1 METTNI
7 KNKILSILGRQKN
20 RRKGLPLVIN
30 RDAIIKDDDIDIS
43 SFIDKKMTESIT
55 KLEFMYIPSKSNPAN
70 LYFQD
75 ISKGIEYRPSS
86 IDVIDYQPQNK
97 GVIVHTIT
105 NPKNSIKGNKHLLFF
120 MLHNDLPIIFNSICL
135 NMPLSPDYPEV
146 ADIEILMGKKY
157 IAGIFVVQDLNL
169 GLNKSESDGLDKYSN
184 LDSGSIGVATD
195 GISYKIASTKNGTP
209 CYKKGSY
216 VDLVKILINNIKSL
230 AY

>member
-7 KNKILSILGRQKN
+7 KNKILSILGGQKN

-55 KLEFMYIPSKSNPAN
+55 KLEFMYIPSKSNPVN

-75 ISKGIEYRPSS
+75 ISKGIKYFSCFIE
-86 IDVIDYQPQNK
+86 VIDYK
-97 GVIVHTIT
+97 TII
-105 NPKNSIKGNKHLLFF
+105 NPDNSIKGNKLLLFNK
-120 MLHNDLPIIFNSICL
+120 LHKDFSMISNCVCL
-135 NMPLSPDYPEV
+135 NMPSSPKYPEV
-146 ADIEILMGKKY
+146 ADIKISIREEC
-157 IAGIFVVQDLNL
+157 IARIFVVQDLNL
-169 GLNKSESDGLDKYSN
+169 PLEKSVSDGLDKYSN

-195 GISYKIASTKNGTP
+195 GISYKISSTKNGTP